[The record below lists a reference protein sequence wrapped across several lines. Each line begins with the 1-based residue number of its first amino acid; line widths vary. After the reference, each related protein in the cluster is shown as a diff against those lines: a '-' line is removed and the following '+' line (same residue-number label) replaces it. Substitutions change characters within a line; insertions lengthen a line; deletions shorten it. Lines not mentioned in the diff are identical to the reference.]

1 MLLSLLSC
9 AEEGPY
15 TMGKM
20 ECEVEVSMVLPTS
33 AIVSV
38 TIPPNVGNI
47 LENGDRPKIYLS
59 DRPLNSS
66 EDFWDIITEED
77 YYIGGYLSEENHT
90 FNFLF
95 TNLEPNKTY
104 YVILEVDMNLSDE
117 KYHNEF
123 YYTDCSFTTFDL
135 D

>member
-1 MLLSLLSC
+1 MKIKSYILILMLLSLLSC

-20 ECEVEVSMVLPTS
+20 ECKVEVSMVLPTS

-38 TIPPNVGNI
+38 TIPPNAGNI

-66 EDFWDIITEED
+66 EDFWNIIHQEYD
-77 YYIGGYLSEENHT
+77 YNYPYRGEYLSEQSHT
-90 FNFLF
+90 FNFLVR
-95 TNLEPNKTY
+95 NLKPNKT
-104 YVILEVDMNLSDE
+104 
-117 KYHNEF
+117 
-123 YYTDCSFTTFDL
+123 
-135 D
+135 